1 MRHLISAISSIA
13 IMTAP
18 AVNAGT
24 LVFEGEVEQEVLV
37 ADEAAMGGSSAA
49 WVVPLIAIAV
59 IGLAISSGGDD
70 DDDEG
75 EEANPCQEIRA
86 SIAVEPQPCLIK

>member
-1 MRHLISAISSIA
+1 MKYLTTAISAIA

-18 AVNAGT
+18 LATAGT

-37 ADEAAMGGSSAA
+37 ADEAPMGGSNAA
-49 WVVPLIAIAV
+49 WIVPLIAIAV

-70 DDDEG
+70 DDDEVR
-75 EEANPCQEIRA
+75 ECREIAA
-86 SIAVEPQPCLIK
+86 SVAVEPEPCQSPR